1 MTGPKTAVGQ
11 EFKPSSGALT
21 GPGAVQIDAEVKS
34 DMADDGYAD
43 YLLYFDA
50 RPDLSPAYKMDWTE
64 RGRFV
69 VESLQKTA
77 AESQAAAIAVL
88 EASGTQ
94 YRSFWIDNVIAVR
107 RSNQKTLHSVMY
119 LPGVTRIVASREL
132 GIIESQVSRVDEPPI
147 LKAPMPSG
155 DNEAEPN
162 ISHVGAPEVWS
173 QGVDGSGIV
182 VASIDSGVRYTHS
195 VLVNQYRGNNGD
207 DTFSHEYSWYDPY
220 EHLTSPVDDN
230 GHGSASM
237 GIIVGADA
245 TGLNQTGMAPGA
257 SWITCRGCANGMC
270 TDSALLACAQWMVAP
285 TDLNGENPDPDRRP
299 HLVNNGWGDCGQ
311 SYDDWYQA
319 AVDSWHAAGIY
330 PIFSAGNAANCR
342 YSQPPECGTIVNPGR
357 YGNVTAVGSTT
368 QASGEYHPNSNWG
381 PTDNLDTVNP
391 QGDPS
396 IKPQVVAPG
405 LDVRSSIA
413 TDDNAFGTRQ
423 GTSVSVAHVSGLI
436 ALVWQAAPCL
446 IGNYAQ
452 TENLMEHTATP
463 IPYATACGSEGT
475 DNVPNNATGWGEINA
490 ARFVQAAK
498 TVCGP
503 SGTLQGHVTDQDGSP
518 IKGVKVEV
526 GGRSGKTDATGLYTI
541 IAVPEG
547 NHDAV
552 FRHYRYDSVSQP
564 TTIVNGE
571 TTVLDASLTIRP
583 TTHMTGT
590 VRDGSGHGWPL
601 YAKLQFMVPTGE
613 RDKVFTDPM
622 TGEYQIEVV
631 EHSEY
636 QVTVTAYLQGYDT
649 KVVQLTAQDTTG
661 ANPVQDF
668 TLQTSSCEAPGYD
681 PILTIIYSEDFEAS
695 DGGFTTGETTSFEW
709 GEPTSGPGV
718 AHSGTNVWATNLAGL
733 YNPNE
738 NGYITSPLIDLSS
751 LSDGPFSLSWW
762 QFLQTEKNWDYAG
775 VEVSNDGGSSFTT
788 VLDMSGK
795 YSMNWTKQV
804 IELDSS
810 YAVEN
815 FVIRFK
821 LDSDNGVQ
829 FEGFYIDDIM
839 VYRQQPGCNKVSGG
853 LVFGQVRDRNTGTGL
868 VEAVVSG
875 AHDDVTTFE
884 NPADPNLP
892 KGVYFAF
899 APAEQ
904 TSLTATYPGYSSDT
918 ATVNVLADEV
928 VRQDFELGAGHL
940 VVDVKELYQRLYAG
954 FMEDTFT
961 VRLTNDG
968 TADVTYTIH
977 EAYGHSLVPTAKPTF
992 KLAGVSQPHVFEPK
1006 LLSATAKQAPII
1018 RAPSEDIPNEEA
1030 NILSQFSTGHVKSWS
1045 LAYDTTQDTVWVG
1058 ETLSSPGD
1066 SEQFLE
1072 IFLLNGT
1079 SLGTMNSYFASDQ
1092 SFIADGT
1099 YDPLRGT
1106 LWFMVVADNSCIHE
1120 VDVDTRT
1127 TTGRKICP
1135 DWTRSQT
1142 GLAYDPITDTFFAS
1156 SWGDNSVTQ
1165 FNRDG
1170 EILQHVQLELP
1181 ISGLAF
1187 NYTTKHLYAMVRR
1200 DASQPS
1206 LQILDPNDNFSIL
1219 KSFSFPAR
1227 TYGFQAGLGIDCK
1240 GHAWVLDQ
1248 VQNQVLEVDVGEQ
1261 MTCISGLDWVDVTP
1275 ETGVLQPGK
1284 SVDLSVRLFA
1294 DAVEFGHYE
1303 GRLRITED
1311 TPYAQPNVNLTMDY
1325 VDQFKINITH
1335 EGAGTTDPTGTVDV
1349 WGLDDLTITFHP
1361 NDGYHVHEVY
1371 LDNVPQGQFLTD
1383 LTLQAIDGNHD
1394 VHVQF
1399 GYACTVDADC
1409 VNQENDCLGVCGE
1422 GLCQFEQVKNEGDA
1436 CGDRSETACSGPDTC
1451 DGEGLCLPNHVVDG
1465 TTCSDAN
1472 GCTVGDSCVAG
1483 TCVAGTVA
1491 DCSGEN
1497 DQCNTGKCSSTGDD
1511 TYKCVKD
1518 PTPHEGASC
1527 DADSDGCTVGDACV
1541 AGTCVAGS
1549 AADCSDKDD
1558 QCNRGVCKSTG
1569 VDSFMCEQDSSS
1581 LEGSTCDDGD
1591 PCTVAHCK
1599 SGVCSF
1605 GEAVEGC
1612 CKVHEDCDTPL
1623 ELCDAENNTC
1633 KAVQC
1638 LPCEDD
1644 ADCGVDGNQCLQLDS
1659 GKYCVVACDP
1669 QDADKCPDN
1678 SDCSEV
1684 ADDVFVCIPAD
1695 RNCKCDDCVTPP
1707 DVSEDVL
1714 PDGYA
1719 PDVDDDTGKKSSGG
1733 CSTGANH
1740 GPAAM
1745 LGLLLVLAAALRVR
1759 RRDPA

>member
-1 MTGPKTAVGQ
+1 VGQ
-11 EFKPSSGALT
+11 EFKPSSGVLT

-34 DMADDGYAD
+34 DMAADGYAD

-132 GIIESQVSRVDEPPI
+132 GIIESQVSRVDEPQI

-173 QGVDGSGIV
+173 QGVNGTGIV
-182 VASIDSGVRYTHS
+182 VASIDTGARYTHS

-207 DTFSHEYSWYDPY
+207 GTFSHEYNWYDEYNKVTEPID
-220 EHLTSPVDDN
+220 EN
-230 GHGSASM
+230 GNGSASM

-245 TGLNQTGMAPGA
+245 TGQNRIGMAPGA
-257 SWITCRGCANGMC
+257 SWITCRACGPAGCRDA
-270 TDSALLACAQWMVAP
+270 ALFACAQWMVAP

-299 HLVNNGWGDCGQ
+299 HLVNNGWGDCDR
-311 SYDDWYQA
+311 SYDPWFE
-319 AVDSWHAAGIY
+319 AVIDSWHAAGIY
-330 PIFSAGNAANCR
+330 PIFSVGNAGSCG
-342 YSQPPECGTIVNPGR
+342 YSQPPGCNTIANPGR
-357 YGNVTAVGSTT
+357 YGNVTAVGTT
-368 QASGEYHPNSNWG
+368 TALGEYTGFSTWG
-381 PTDNLDTVNP
+381 PTDNLDTINA

-405 LDVRSSIA
+405 IDIRSSIA
-413 TDDNAFGTRQ
+413 DDDNAFGIRR
-423 GTSVSVAHVSGLI
+423 GSSVSTAHVSGLI
-436 ALVWQAAPCL
+436 ALAWQAAPCL
-446 IGNYAQ
+446 IGDYAR
-452 TENLMEHTATP
+452 TENLMEQTATP
-463 IPYATACGSEGT
+463 IPYESTCGGEGE
-475 DNVPNNATGWGEINA
+475 DNVPNHATGWGEINA
-490 ARFVQAAK
+490 VGFVHAAK
-498 TVCGP
+498 AVCGP
-503 SGTLQGHVTDQDGSP
+503 HGTLKGQVTDQNGSP

-526 GGRSGKTDATGLYTI
+526 GGRSGKTNATGTYTI
-541 IAVPEG
+541 IAIPEG
-547 NHDAV
+547 EHNAV
-552 FRHYRYDSVSQP
+552 FNHYQYQSASQP
-564 TTIVNGE
+564 VTIVDDQ
-571 TTVLDASLTIRP
+571 TTVLDVSLVKLP
-583 TTHMTGT
+583 TTQITGT
-590 VRDGSGHGWPL
+590 VSDGSGHGWPL
-601 YAKLQFMVPTGE
+601 YATLEFMVPTGE
-613 RDKVFTDPM
+613 RDTVFTDPM

-762 QFLQTEKNWDYAG
+762 QFLETEKNWDYAR

-821 LDSDNGVQ
+821 LDSDYAVQ
-829 FEGFYIDDIM
+829 FEGFYIDDVM
-839 VYRQQPGCNKVSGG
+839 AYRRHPGCNKVSGG
-853 LVFGQVRDRNTGTGL
+853 LIFGQVRDRNTSTGL

-918 ATVNVLADEV
+918 VTANVLADAV

-977 EAYGHSLVPTAKPTF
+977 EAYGHLLVPTAK
-992 KLAGVSQPHVFEPK
+992 K
-1006 LLSATAKQAPII
+1006 APVV
-1018 RAPSEDIPNEEA
+1018 RAPEEVPNEDA
-1030 NILSQFSTGHVKSWS
+1030 TILSQFSTGHMNSWG
-1045 LAYDTTQDTVWVG
+1045 LAFDGEQGNVWVSDRLG
-1058 ETLSSPGD
+1058 GQNQPN
-1066 SEQFLE
+1066 QFLE
-1072 IFLLNGT
+1072 IFQQDGT
-1079 SLGTMNSYFASDQ
+1079 SLGTTSAYLDPNQTYV
-1092 SFIADGT
+1092 ADGT
-1099 YDPLRGT
+1099 YDPLAKT
-1106 LWFMVVADNSCIHE
+1106 VWFLVVNGDGCIHE
-1120 VDVDTRT
+1120 IDTHSRM
-1127 TTGRKICP
+1127 TTGEKICP
-1135 DWTRSQT
+1135 AWVDNQGQR
-1142 GLAYDPITDTFFAS
+1142 GLAYDPITDTFFAGT
-1156 SWGDNSVTQ
+1156 WFDRSVTQ
-1165 FNRDG
+1165 FNRNG
-1170 EILQHVQLELP
+1170 EILQHVQLGLP

-1187 NYTTKHLYAMVRR
+1187 NYTTRHLYAIVS
-1200 DASQPS
+1200 DYLSEPS
-1206 LQILDPNDNFSIL
+1206 LYILDPAENFAVL
-1219 KSFSFPAR
+1219 KSFNFSER
-1227 TYGFQAGLGIDCK
+1227 LDLFQAGLGIDCK
-1240 GHAWVLDQ
+1240 GHAWLVDQ
-1248 VQNQVLEVDVGEQ
+1248 KENQVLEVDVGEQ

-1311 TPYAQPNVNLTMDY
+1311 TPYAPPNVNLTMDY

-1349 WGLDDLTITFHP
+1349 WGLDDLAITFHP

-1422 GLCQFEQVKNEGDA
+1422 GLCQFEQPRNEGEA

-1451 DGEGLCLPNHVVDG
+1451 NGEGLCLPNHVVDG

-1497 DQCNTGKCSSTGDD
+1497 DQCNTGKCSPTGDD

-1591 PCTVAHCK
+1591 PCTVAHCT

-1623 ELCDAENNTC
+1623 ELCDGANNTC
-1633 KAVQC
+1633 KTVQC

-1669 QDADKCPDN
+1669 QDADKCPDK

-1695 RNCKCDDCVTPP
+1695 RNCVTPP

-1719 PDVDDDTGKKSSGG
+1719 ADVDDDTGKKSSGG

-1759 RRDPA
+1759 RGDPA